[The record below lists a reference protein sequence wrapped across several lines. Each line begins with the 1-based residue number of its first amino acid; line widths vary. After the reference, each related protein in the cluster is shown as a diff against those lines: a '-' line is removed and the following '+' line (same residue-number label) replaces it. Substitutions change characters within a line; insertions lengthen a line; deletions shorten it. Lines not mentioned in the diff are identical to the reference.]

1 MYIKTRECIDSNL
14 LSVQVYRWELVGD
27 PQLDMSGDT
36 RGPGGVAVLYKEE
49 LFDSV
54 LCIRVCVCACVRVCV
69 CGYKFK
75 RRVS

>member
-1 MYIKTRECIDSNL
+1 MSALIVISSVCKYIDGSCYI
-14 LSVQVYRWELVGD
+14 VQNHRYQEALERL
-27 PQLDMSGDT
+27 
-36 RGPGGVAVLYKEE
+36 GGVAVLYKEE

>member
-36 RGPGGVAVLYKEE
+36 RGPGGVAVLYKKE
-49 LFDSV
+49 LHD
-54 LCIRVCVCACVRVCV
+54 RVNVVHKPKDMDAH
-69 CGYKFK
+69 YM
-75 RRVS
+75 